1 MKRMRNGYGLLL
13 LMLLLVSL
21 SWGCSGT
28 KTITVEVPPRFDLR
42 VYNTIG
48 VLDVEVSNQSAMLQ
62 RDATRK
68 LIATLQNAQPG
79 VRLLELGSERQLLA
93 RMGKSRLDAVAV
105 KAICQENGVDAL
117 ITSQMEISPVNPSIK
132 LGDAL
137 TSLSAK
143 ATINASMTAK
153 LYEMPSGA
161 SLWSDVVS
169 GKWTIA
175 GFNLTETALSNVRF
189 DDFNEKYSKMV
200 SDLVF
205 AVTKS
210 FRPTYRRERVAG

>member
-1 MKRMRNGYGLLL
+1 MHLMRYGKVFLSLSLLL
-13 LMLLLVSL
+13 AMC
-21 SWGCSGT
+21 WGCSGA

-42 VYNTIG
+42 TYNTVG
-48 VLDVEVSNQSAMLQ
+48 VLDVEVSNRSAPLQ

-68 LIATLQNAQPG
+68 LIAALQNAQPG
-79 VRLLELGSERQLLA
+79 VRLLELGSERQILA
-93 RMGKSRLDAVAV
+93 RMGKSRIDAVAV

-175 GFNLTETALSNVRF
+175 GFNLTETALSNVRI
-189 DDFNEKYSKMV
+189 DDLNEKYSKLV
-200 SDLVF
+200 SDLIH
-205 AVTKS
+205 AITKS
-210 FRPTYRRERVAG
+210 FRPTYRQERVAG